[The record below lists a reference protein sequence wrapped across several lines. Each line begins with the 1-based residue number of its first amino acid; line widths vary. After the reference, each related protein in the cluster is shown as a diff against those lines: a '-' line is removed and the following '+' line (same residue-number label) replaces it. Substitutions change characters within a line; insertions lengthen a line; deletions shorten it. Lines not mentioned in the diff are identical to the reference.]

1 MNPASPSQA
10 VTPSTGGAGPA
21 RAMAGRSNL
30 EVIIPVFNEEINLPH
45 ALRSVCDWADAVYV
59 VDSGST
65 DGTRRIAEGFGARVI
80 DRPWL
85 GYAAQKNWALD
96 NLPIQSEWVFFLDAD
111 ELITP
116 ELRQEVLA
124 ITTRPADQVPQAGFY
139 VNRLTYFLG

>member
-1 MNPASPSQA
+1 
-10 VTPSTGGAGPA
+10 
-21 RAMAGRSNL
+21 
-30 EVIIPVFNEEINLPH
+30 
-45 ALRSVCDWADAVYV
+45 VCDWADAVYV

-139 VNRLTYFLG
+139 VNRLTYFLGRAIRHCGYFPSYNLRLFRRGKAATSSARSTST